1 MARGEIMIAAV
12 DNYLALR
19 RTAGYVLSNAEY
31 LLRSFARFASDRQ
44 EQHIR
49 TATVIDW
56 ARQTPSIAQ
65 RHARY
70 QAICTFAR
78 HVHLEDV
85 RHELPPE
92 NYFGYRKT
100 RRVPHIYSSAEI
112 DSLILTAKQL
122 SPRGGLRPQ
131 TYATLISLLAVTGM
145 RVSEAL
151 HLLIS
156 DVTPDGLLIRKT
168 KFQKARLVPLHET
181 TLAGM
186 RDYVKQRQNMHP
198 IGDHVFVGNGG
209 QPLAYGTVYPVFERL
224 LKSAGLLP
232 SRGHRLRL
240 HELRHSFAVR
250 ALESSP
256 AGRQRIGQ
264 HMLALATYLGHV
276 SIDSTYWYLESTPE
290 LLADIAAAGELF
302 LCGVQP

>member
-1 MARGEIMIAAV
+1 MAGGKFMIAAI

-31 LLRSFARFASDRQ
+31 LLRSFAKFAAERQ
-44 EQHIR
+44 ERHIR
-49 TATVIDW
+49 TTTVIEW
-56 ARQTPSIAQ
+56 ASQTDSVAQ

-78 HVHLEDV
+78 HVHLEDL
-85 RHELPPE
+85 RHESPAA
-92 NYFGYRKT
+92 NYFGYRKI
-100 RRVPHIYSSAEI
+100 RRVPHIYSPAEI
-112 DSLILTAKQL
+112 DRLILAAKQL

-131 TYATLISLLAVTGM
+131 TYATLLSLLAVTGM

-151 HLLIS
+151 HLLFS
-156 DVTPDGLLIRKT
+156 DVTSDGLLIRKT
-168 KFQKARLVPLHET
+168 KFKKTRLVPLHET

-186 RDYVKQRQNMHP
+186 RGYMKQRQSMYP
-198 IGDHVFVGNGG
+198 TGDHVFVSNRG
-209 QPLAYGTVYPVFERL
+209 QPLTYGAVSPVFRRL
-224 LKSAGLLP
+224 QKSAGLLP
-232 SRGHRLRL
+232 SNGHCLRL

-250 ALESSP
+250 ALESTP

-290 LLADIAAAGELF
+290 LMVDIAAAAEIF
-302 LCGVQP
+302 LCGVQL